1 MTEVNQRKEYEKF
14 LSTMTKE
21 EYRDYIK
28 TKYYGIEDTVTEN
41 TRITAVSGGK
51 REDHL
56 YTWERI
62 YHFSCGNC
70 RNWWSYA
77 TTEDSYKW
85 KSRKMTCP
93 HCGHYTNI
101 QPNPDMNMEKNNEE
115 IIDEQVKESQARKTK
130 KSKGLAPKKKKKA
143 RKQGNMK

>member
-1 MTEVNQRKEYEKF
+1 MMISFEEVKK
-14 LSTMTKE
+14 LSKE
-21 EYRDYIK
+21 EYIEYLKD
-28 TKYYGIEDTVTEN
+28 KYEVNTVTEN
-41 TRITAVSGGK
+41 DRITTGDGNN
-51 REDHL
+51 HH

-70 RNWWSYA
+70 KNWWSYA

-101 QPNPDMNMEKNNEE
+101 QPNPDMNMENNNEK
-115 IIDEQVKESQARKTK
+115 IMA
-130 KSKGLAPKKKKKA
+130 
-143 RKQGNMK
+143 

>member
-1 MTEVNQRKEYEKF
+1 MGMAKGSGITFDDTFAEAF
-14 LSTMTKE
+14 TFSSKE
-21 EYRDYIK
+21 EYIEYLKD
-28 TKYYGIEDTVTEN
+28 KYEVNTVTEN
-41 TRITAVSGGK
+41 DRITTGDGNN
-51 REDHL
+51 HH

-70 RNWWSYA
+70 KNWWSYA

-101 QPNPDMNMEKNNEE
+101 QPNPDMNMENNNEK
-115 IIDEQVKESQARKTK
+115 IMA
-130 KSKGLAPKKKKKA
+130 
-143 RKQGNMK
+143 

>member
-1 MTEVNQRKEYEKF
+1 MGMAKGSGITF
-14 LSTMTKE
+14 DDTFSSKE
-21 EYRDYIK
+21 EYIDYL
-28 TKYYGIEDTVTEN
+28 KYKYEVNTVTEN
-41 TRITAVSGGK
+41 DRITTGDGNN
-51 REDHL
+51 HH

-70 RNWWSYA
+70 KNWWSYA

-101 QPNPDMNMEKNNEE
+101 QPNPDMNMENNNEK
-115 IIDEQVKESQARKTK
+115 IMA
-130 KSKGLAPKKKKKA
+130 
-143 RKQGNMK
+143 

>member
-1 MTEVNQRKEYEKF
+1 MISFEEVKK
-14 LSTMTKE
+14 LSKE
-21 EYRDYIK
+21 EYIDYLK
-28 TKYYGIEDTVTEN
+28 NKYDMNGTITEN
-41 TRITAVSGGK
+41 DRITTGDGK
-51 REDHL
+51 AHF

-101 QPNPDMNMEKNNEE
+101 QPNPDMNMEKNNEKIME
-115 IIDEQVKESQARKTK
+115 
-130 KSKGLAPKKKKKA
+130 
-143 RKQGNMK
+143 

>member
-1 MTEVNQRKEYEKF
+1 MTEVDQQKEYEKF

-41 TRITAVSGGK
+41 TRITAVGGGK

-93 HCGHYTNI
+93 HCGNYTNI
-101 QPNPDMNMEKNNEE
+101 QPNPDMNMEKNNEKIME
-115 IIDEQVKESQARKTK
+115 
-130 KSKGLAPKKKKKA
+130 
-143 RKQGNMK
+143 

>member
-1 MTEVNQRKEYEKF
+1 MDEDTFLKKVKELSKKEYIDYLKF
-14 LSTMTKE
+14 
-21 EYRDYIK
+21 
-28 TKYYGIEDTVTEN
+28 KYDMNGTITEN
-41 TRITAVSGGK
+41 DRITTVGGK
-51 REDHL
+51 DHF

-93 HCGHYTNI
+93 HCGHFTNI
-101 QPNPDMNMEKNNEE
+101 QPNPDME
-115 IIDEQVKESQARKTK
+115 IDNGTT
-130 KSKGLAPKKKKKA
+130 
-143 RKQGNMK
+143 

>member
-1 MTEVNQRKEYEKF
+1 MMGLKVDFMEEVKNMGRERYTAHLKDKYEVN
-14 LSTMTKE
+14 
-21 EYRDYIK
+21 
-28 TKYYGIEDTVTEN
+28 TVTEN
-41 TRITAVSGGK
+41 DRITTGDGNN
-51 REDHL
+51 HH

-101 QPNPDMNMEKNNEE
+101 QPNPDMNMEKNNEKIME
-115 IIDEQVKESQARKTK
+115 
-130 KSKGLAPKKKKKA
+130 
-143 RKQGNMK
+143 

>member
-1 MTEVNQRKEYEKF
+1 MDEDTFLKKVKELSKKEYI
-14 LSTMTKE
+14 
-21 EYRDYIK
+21 DYL
-28 TKYYGIEDTVTEN
+28 KYKYDMNGTITEN
-41 TRITAVSGGK
+41 DRITTADGK
-51 REDHL
+51 AHF

-93 HCGHYTNI
+93 HCGHFTNI
-101 QPNPDMNMEKNNEE
+101 QPNPDME
-115 IIDEQVKESQARKTK
+115 IDNGTT
-130 KSKGLAPKKKKKA
+130 
-143 RKQGNMK
+143 

>member
-1 MTEVNQRKEYEKF
+1 MDDDTFLKEVKK
-14 LSTMTKE
+14 LSKE
-21 EYRDYIK
+21 EYIDYL
-28 TKYYGIEDTVTEN
+28 KYKYDMNGTITEN
-41 TRITAVSGGK
+41 DRITTGDGK
-51 REDHL
+51 AHF

-93 HCGHYTNI
+93 HCGQYSTI
-101 QPNPDMNMEKNNEE
+101 SPNPNMD
-115 IIDEQVKESQARKTK
+115 IDELVT
-130 KSKGLAPKKKKKA
+130 PI
-143 RKQGNMK
+143 

>member
-1 MTEVNQRKEYEKF
+1 MDDDTFLKEVKK
-14 LSTMTKE
+14 LSKE
-21 EYRDYIK
+21 EYIDYL
-28 TKYYGIEDTVTEN
+28 KYKYDMNGTITEN
-41 TRITAVSGGK
+41 DRITTGDGK
-51 REDHL
+51 AHF

-93 HCGHYTNI
+93 HCNYHSTI
-101 QPNPDMNMEKNNEE
+101 RPNPDIEE
-115 IIDEQVKESQARKTK
+115 LVTPI
-130 KSKGLAPKKKKKA
+130 
-143 RKQGNMK
+143 

>member
-1 MTEVNQRKEYEKF
+1 MTEGVNHLKIYEKF
-14 LSTMTKE
+14 LSTMTEE
-21 EYRDYIK
+21 EYKDYIA
-28 TKYYGIEDTVTEN
+28 TKYYGIEDTVTGN
-41 TRITAVSGGK
+41 TRIYTGTSEK
-51 REDHL
+51 KHT

-93 HCGHYTNI
+93 HCGLYTNI
-101 QPNPDMNMEKNNEE
+101 QPNPDME
-115 IIDEQVKESQARKTK
+115 IDNGTT
-130 KSKGLAPKKKKKA
+130 
-143 RKQGNMK
+143 

>member
-1 MTEVNQRKEYEKF
+1 MERFKKMTEVNQRKEYEKF
-14 LSTMTKE
+14 LSTMTEE

-41 TRITAVSGGK
+41 TRITAVGGGK

-101 QPNPDMNMEKNNEE
+101 QPNPDMNMEKNNEKIME
-115 IIDEQVKESQARKTK
+115 
-130 KSKGLAPKKKKKA
+130 
-143 RKQGNMK
+143 

>member
-1 MTEVNQRKEYEKF
+1 MDEDTFLKKVKELSKKEYI
-14 LSTMTKE
+14 
-21 EYRDYIK
+21 DYL
-28 TKYYGIEDTVTEN
+28 KYKYDMNGTITEN
-41 TRITAVSGGK
+41 DRITTAGGK
-51 REDHL
+51 EHF

-93 HCGHYTNI
+93 HCGHFTNI
-101 QPNPDMNMEKNNEE
+101 QPNPDME
-115 IIDEQVKESQARKTK
+115 IDNGTT
-130 KSKGLAPKKKKKA
+130 
-143 RKQGNMK
+143 